1 MKSKLGD
8 LATDVFAAIL
18 AFRAAANEE
27 RQPYRAFRQE
37 LVDFLADF
45 ERRAQRERLDP
56 NGDAYL
62 ALIALAD
69 ESVLASDWEDVDE
82 WSRRTLAM
90 DLLEGELRV
99 GDRFF
104 ERLDKLLRGDEEDVL
119 EIYYNCLCAGFRGKH
134 FDDAATLR
142 TIRNRV
148 YARVVD
154 VDPRDGGPLTP
165 DAYGRDLE
173 RPMMTRRFPIW
184 WALPFVL
191 GVVGLYGAYYVVLGQ
206 QADDIARE
214 TVAEFE
220 WSAAPANGGR

>member
-1 MKSKLGD
+1 MKSKLSG
-8 LATDVFAAIL
+8 LATDVVAAIL
-18 AFRAAANEE
+18 AFRAATNEE
-27 RQPYRAFRQE
+27 RPPYRAFRQE
-37 LVDFLADF
+37 LVDFLSDF
-45 ERRAQRERLDP
+45 ERRAQRERLDS

-69 ESVLASDWEDVDE
+69 ESVLSSDWEDVDE

-104 ERLDKLLRGDEEDVL
+104 ERLEKLLRGEDEDVL
-119 EIYYNCLCAGFRGKH
+119 EIYYVCLCAGFRGRH
-134 FDDAATLR
+134 FDDPATLR

-148 YARVVD
+148 YGRVVD
-154 VDPRDGGPLTP
+154 ADPREGGPLTP

-173 RPMMTRRFPIW
+173 RPMITRRFPIW

-191 GVVGLYGAYYVVLGQ
+191 GVIGLYGAYYVVLGQ
-206 QADDIARE
+206 QAGDIAQE
-214 TVAEFE
+214 TVADFE
-220 WSAAPANGGR
+220 WTAAAPEGGR